1 MKASSIMI
9 FEYLGMLGVPV
20 LLLVLVAFALIPIG
34 GCARTILLLLIGAGC
49 LVYGAISVRGVYL
62 HGGKKRETAAR

>member
-9 FEYLGMLGVPV
+9 FEYMGMLGVPV
-20 LLLVLVAFALIPIG
+20 LLLVLAVFALVPIG
-34 GCARTILLLLIGAGC
+34 GLPRTILLLVIGAGC
-49 LVYGAISVRGVYL
+49 LVYGAISVREVYV